1 MMNNKPIGLDAS
13 RIAARAA
20 YILIALLMTACASTT
35 LKHSW
40 QSPDYKGSARTTQD
54 YIRESIVDPHAY
66 IVPGQTFAAGG
77 RSIMPPFGTVLK
89 PEEIDELVAYLATF
103 K

>member
-1 MMNNKPIGLDAS
+1 M
-13 RIAARAA
+13 
-20 YILIALLMTACASTT
+20 
-35 LKHSW
+35 

-66 IVPGQTFAAGG
+66 VVPGPTFAAGG
-77 RSIMPPFGTVLK
+77 QSIMPPFGTALK
-89 PEEIDELVAYLATF
+89 PDEIDQLVAYLATF